1 MTTIKKQA
9 FWSEP
14 IGKVDLQQAAV
25 VKTGTTIIDAV
36 KEMKYNQI
44 GCVLVLD
51 AKKKL
56 IGILSNGDLMHNF
69 VGSTLSGDTPVDTIM
84 TKAPFSA
91 TPVLTVQEALEIFE
105 AKRPPVVVTDVMM
118 PRLDGE
124 SLFKHLLE
132 DKLAEKELMLIG
144 HLPQLPEL
152 IHYLTGRGPSLP
164 PAGLFALDTNGTE
177 AKILW
182 AFAPSDT

>member
-14 IGKVDLQQAAV
+14 IGKVDLQAPAV
-25 VKTGTTIIDAV
+25 VQSGTSIIDAV

-56 IGILSNGDLMHNF
+56 IGILSNGDLMHDF

-84 TKAPFSA
+84 TKDPASA
-91 TPVLTVQEALEIFE
+91 TSELTVQEALEIFHTHSF
-105 AKRPPVVVTDVMM
+105 R
-118 PRLDGE
+118 
-124 SLFKHLLE
+124 
-132 DKLAEKELMLIG
+132 
-144 HLPQLPEL
+144 HLPVLRGEVIEGILSVRGLMTFISEHLPL
-152 IHYLTGRGPSLP
+152 RVMNLP
-164 PAGLFALDTNGTE
+164 PDSSLIASRTAGE
-177 AKILW
+177 
-182 AFAPSDT
+182 

>member
-25 VKTGTTIIDAV
+25 VKTGTSIIDAV

-91 TPVLTVQEALEIFE
+91 SPALTVQEALEIFDSN
-105 AKRPPVVVTDVMM
+105 KFR
-118 PRLDGE
+118 
-124 SLFKHLLE
+124 
-132 DKLAEKELMLIG
+132 
-144 HLPQLPEL
+144 HLP
-152 IHYLTGRGPSLP
+152 ILTGNTVEGILSVRGLMTFISEHLPLRVMNLP
-164 PAGLFALDTNGTE
+164 PDSSLIASHTAGE
-177 AKILW
+177 
-182 AFAPSDT
+182 